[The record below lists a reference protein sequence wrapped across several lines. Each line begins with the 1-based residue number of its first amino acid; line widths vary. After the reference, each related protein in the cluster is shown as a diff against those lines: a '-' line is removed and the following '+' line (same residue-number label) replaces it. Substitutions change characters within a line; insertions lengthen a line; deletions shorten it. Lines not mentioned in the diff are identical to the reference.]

1 LRSVGRQHLEI
12 GMRERLVWALILMA
26 AVLPHSEARGQAPE
40 PTKLVLGET
49 ATREVEQDTLVAVV
63 SARAQADVPREA
75 QQQVNTAMT
84 SAIEKAK
91 GIEGIRPSTGGYR
104 VYQEYNSDGPTGQ
117 WIAEQDLR
125 LRSQRIVAMLEL
137 VGDLQD
143 DGLLVGNLGY
153 ELGPDARRKIE
164 DELTI
169 EAIGALRARAG
180 QIAESMDMRIAGIET
195 VRVGGAMGEPPVQ
208 PMFRTTMAAE
218 AAQSAPPVALPDLET
233 VSVTVEA
240 EIALARQ

>member
-1 LRSVGRQHLEI
+1 
-12 GMRERLVWALILMA
+12 MRERLVPALILMA
-26 AVLPHSEARGQAPE
+26 VAALPLAGARGQTPE

-63 SARAQADVPREA
+63 SARAQADAPREA
-75 QQQVNTAMT
+75 QQQVNTAMAA
-84 SAIEKAK
+84 AIEKAK
-91 GIEGIRPSTGGYR
+91 GMEGIRPSTGGYR
-104 VYQEYNSDGPTGQ
+104 VYQEYGSEGPTGQ

-125 LRSQRIVAMLEL
+125 LKSQRVVAMLEL

-143 DGLLVGNLGY
+143 DGLLVGDLGY
-153 ELGPDARRKIE
+153 ELGPDARRRIE

-180 QIAESMDMRIAGIET
+180 QIAESMDMGVAGIET
-195 VRVGGAMGEPPVQ
+195 VRVGGAMGEPPVR

-240 EIALARQ
+240 EVALARR